1 MSRYRGPRVKL
12 MRALGVELP
21 GLSRK
26 STERKPYPPGQH
38 GQGKRRKLSEYGR
51 QLAEKQ
57 KLRFNYGVGERQ
69 LRRLMQD
76 AFRSRDVNG
85 LKLLELLE
93 RRLDNAVFRSGMA
106 PTIPAARQL
115 INHGHILVNG
125 KKVKT
130 ASYRISAGEEIQ
142 PKEKS
147 KSLPVVAAS
156 LEAPSIVIPEWLE
169 VDSKKGVSVVKSL
182 PTKDSVP
189 FPVEENLVVE
199 FYSRRLSK

>member
-76 AFRSRDVNG
+76 SFRSREVNG

-125 KKVKT
+125 RKVKT
-130 ASYRISAGEEIQ
+130 ASYRIKVGEEIQ

-147 KSLPVVAAS
+147 KELPIVQGS

-169 VDSKKGVSVVKSL
+169 LDAKKGVSVVKTL

-199 FYSRRLSK
+199 YYSRRLSK